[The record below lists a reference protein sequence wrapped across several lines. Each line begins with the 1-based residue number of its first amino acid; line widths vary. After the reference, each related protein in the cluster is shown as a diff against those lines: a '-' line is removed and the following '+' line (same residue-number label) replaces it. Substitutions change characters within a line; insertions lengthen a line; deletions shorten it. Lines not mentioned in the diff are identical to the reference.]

1 MTKRNEAGA
10 ALIVSLVM
18 LLLMTM
24 IGIFAMRTSI
34 MEEKMAANQ
43 IDRDI
48 AFEAAEIALR
58 EAELQILSWSDFPLA
73 TDDGSYNGVW
83 TRDSMDPV
91 TNNATPWWIET
102 DEAWWKNNNNSMV
115 ANKPSEAIDAPRY
128 VIEEVYK
135 DRGDLES
142 EPNEGTKKFYRVT
155 ARGIG
160 ASAQAR
166 VLLQSTVVLRF

>member
-1 MTKRNEAGA
+1 MIKRHETGA

-58 EAELQILSWSDFPLA
+58 EAEIEILSWTDYPLA
-73 TDDGSYNGVW
+73 TNDGSDKGVW
-83 TRDSMDPV
+83 TRDVMDP
-91 TNNATPWWIET
+91 TSNNATPWWGET
-102 DEAWWKNNNNSMV
+102 SETWWQNNANSIV
-115 ANKPSEAIDAPRY
+115 ATKPAGSIGDPRY

-142 EPNEGTKKFYRVT
+142 DPSTGTKKFYRVT
-155 ARGIG
+155 ARGLG
-160 ASAQAR
+160 ASTQAR

>member
-1 MTKRNEAGA
+1 MTNKLETGA

-48 AFEAAEIALR
+48 AFEGAEIALR
-58 EAELQILSWSDFPLA
+58 EAELKILSWPDFPLA
-73 TDDGSYNGVW
+73 TDDASYEGVW
-83 TRDSMDPV
+83 TRDAMDPE
-91 TNNATPWWIET
+91 TNNATPWWAET
-102 DEAWWKNNNNSMV
+102 DEAWWNDNSMAATV
-115 ANKPSEAIDAPRY
+115 PDGAIGAPRY

-142 EPNEGTKKFYRVT
+142 EPSEGTKKFYRVT
-155 ARGIG
+155 ARGLG
-160 ASAQAR
+160 ASSQAR

>member
-1 MTKRNEAGA
+1 MTKRHETGA

-58 EAELQILSWSDFPLA
+58 EAELKILSWSDFPLA
-73 TDDGSYNGVW
+73 TDDASYEGVW
-83 TRDSMDPV
+83 TRDVMDPI
-91 TNNATPWWIET
+91 TNNATPWWAET
-102 DEAWWKNNNNSMV
+102 NEAWWNNNSI
-115 ANKPSEAIDAPRY
+115 AATKPDGAISAPRY
-128 VIEEVYK
+128 IIEEVYK

-142 EPNEGTKKFYRVT
+142 SPSNEAKKFYRVT
-155 ARGIG
+155 ARGLG
-160 ASAQAR
+160 ASNQAT